1 MSRYTF
7 FYNPMSRAQIANW
20 AFHEVGVQPEIVGVE
35 WENKPASLLEANPM
49 GKIPT
54 IVHHTD
60 SGDHVVTEGA
70 AICHY
75 LAEMEAPDLLPGDT
89 EMASYFRWLF
99 FASGPLEAAIT
110 NKSMGWEVPDGKQ
123 GTVGYGDY
131 DMVVD
136 ALDGWLGAHDYVC
149 GDRFTMADVY
159 VGSQVGWGVAFDT
172 LPKRDSFL
180 AYMERLTPRPAYQ
193 ASMGQLGG

>member
-35 WENKPASLLEANPM
+35 WEDKPASLLEANPM

-54 IVHHTD
+54 IIHHTD
-60 SGDHVVTEGA
+60 SGDHIVTEGA

-99 FASGPLEAAIT
+99 FASGPAEAAIT